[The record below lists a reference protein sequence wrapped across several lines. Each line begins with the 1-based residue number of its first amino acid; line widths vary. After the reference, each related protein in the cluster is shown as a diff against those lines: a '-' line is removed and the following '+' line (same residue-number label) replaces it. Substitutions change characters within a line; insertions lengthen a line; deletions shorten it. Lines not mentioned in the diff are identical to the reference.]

1 MKIKL
6 PFVLRK
12 THERVTG
19 ELVKDIKVQESA
31 KTAADKK
38 VRNLKLKLERHD
50 YLARLKEK
58 EQAEEIEELKLELEK
73 RDKQIKELKWC
84 IQERDKELDNVK
96 AFNMDL
102 YKKVERAT
110 EMQRQVKEKI
120 DIAFNIDVIEKER
133 TEHGAI
139 RTITAHDIKKLLK
152 GEDLVEIY
160 TKLALMV

>member
-6 PFVLRK
+6 PVVLRS
-12 THERVTG
+12 TYERETS

-31 KTAADKK
+31 KAATDKK
-38 VRNLKLKLERHD
+38 VRNLKLKLERYD
-50 YLARLKEK
+50 YLAELKDK
-58 EQAEEIEELKLELEK
+58 EQAEEIEKLKLQLEK
-73 RDKQIKELKWC
+73 KGKDIVGMKWC
-84 IQERDKELDNVK
+84 IQERDKELDKVK
-96 AFNMDL
+96 GFNMEL

-133 TEHGAI
+133 TDHGAK
-139 RTITAHDIKKLLK
+139 RTITSSDIKKLLK